1 MIKKI
6 TVLFFAFSISLFAG
20 IDEYELNKL
29 NIDAMVVK
37 ELTTQNVLYAKE
49 AHKSVKPAS
58 LTKVITA
65 LLAIEKGNLNSPVVI
80 TREMTRVEPTIA
92 GYKKG
97 DVILLGDLVK
107 AAMIESDNDAA
118 MAIAVAVGG
127 NVENFVTMMN
137 AKARQIGMTDTHFM
151 NPCGYDHPEHYST
164 ASDLLKMAEYAI
176 ANPVFDNLSKLNSH
190 VYYSLDKRHRKFV
203 AYTHNRLLGK
213 YEYAVGIKTGYT
225 SKAGPCFIAR
235 AKKDGVDC
243 VIVMLNSKEN
253 RWKTAKQ
260 IFEQVLNS

>member
-1 MIKKI
+1 MTWRVYFWNKKALSQEVRAPPMEQRLWRPCFSRTSAI
-6 TVLFFAFSISLFAG
+6 FIAEARTAF
-20 IDEYELNKL
+20 
-29 NIDAMVVK
+29 
-37 ELTTQNVLYAKE
+37 
-49 AHKSVKPAS
+49 
-58 LTKVITA
+58 
-65 LLAIEKGNLNSPVVI
+65 
-80 TREMTRVEPTIA
+80 
-92 GYKKG
+92 
-97 DVILLGDLVK
+97 
-107 AAMIESDNDAA
+107 
-118 MAIAVAVGG
+118 
-127 NVENFVTMMN
+127 
-137 AKARQIGMTDTHFM
+137 
-151 NPCGYDHPEHYST
+151 ST